1 MPHDLQADMIIASGT
16 IPFFFQ
22 PTTSIGDYQL
32 VDGGSFMNLNLQ
44 AAIDRCREVTDD
56 ENIEIDVLACQEQ
69 VTEVP
74 EYESKNFFNV
84 WNIYE

>member
-1 MPHDLQADMIIASGT
+1 
-16 IPFFFQ
+16 
-22 PTTSIGDYQL
+22 
-32 VDGGSFMNLNLQ
+32 MNLNLQ

-74 EYESKNFFNV
+74 EYESKKFFNV